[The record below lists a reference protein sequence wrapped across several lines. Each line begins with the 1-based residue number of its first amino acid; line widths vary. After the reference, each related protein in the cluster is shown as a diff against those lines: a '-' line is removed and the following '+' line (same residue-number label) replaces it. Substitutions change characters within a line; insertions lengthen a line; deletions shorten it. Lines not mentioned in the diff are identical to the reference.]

1 APDTAPIHP
10 GNESS
15 DESSEDMGE
24 GTSEGGTVY
33 PSASTSQTTIAET
46 DTSRLPDQLSI
57 CSLFLFGLHQYSDEL
72 CDCPFSPGSSTIPET
87 VVPVRRCST
96 HATGWLRGS
105 HPSLREGIVK
115 RTVCFHWSGN
125 TCRWHQEIKIKR
137 CSNFFVYE
145 LKKPPVCS
153 LAYCTVSKSFDPCV
167 KHRVL
172 NQPWRSTNCVGN
184 LCSDSV
190 QCDQSLVLGW
200 YRFKSPGSSTIP
212 ETVVPARRCSTHAT
226 GWLRGSH
233 PSLREGIVKRTV
245 CFHWSGNTCR
255 WHQEIKIKRCSNF
268 FVYELKKPRVCS
280 LAYCTVS
287 KSFDPCVKHRV
298 LNQPWRSTNCV
309 GNLCSDSV
317 QCDQSL
323 VLGWYRFK
331 SPGSSTIPETVVPA
345 RRCSTHATGWLRG
358 SHPSLREGIVKR
370 TVCFHWSGNTC
381 RWHQEIKIKR
391 CSNFFVYELKKPRV
405 CSLAYCTVS
414 KSFDPCVKHRVL
426 NQPWRSTNC
435 VGNLCSDS
443 VQCDQSLVLGW
454 YRFKSPGS
462 STIPETV
469 VPVRRCSTHATGWLK
484 GSHPSLREGIVKRTV
499 CFHWSGNTCRWHQEI
514 KIKRCYN
521 FFVYELKKSPAC
533 SLAYC
538 TEAGPVPTQPPTPQ
552 TSPPYDSPHWNV
564 TAASGIGGTQIK
576 LVIKFMGHVG
586 VEVMQNIILELQL
599 SLKNRFPDVDLHLSI
614 ADD

>member
-1 APDTAPIHP
+1 MKTLLLILGYLTA
-10 GNESS
+10 
-15 DESSEDMGE
+15 
-24 GTSEGGTVY
+24 
-33 PSASTSQTTIAET
+33 
-46 DTSRLPDQLSI
+46 
-57 CSLFLFGLHQYSDEL
+57 
-72 CDCPFSPGSSTIPET
+72 
-87 VVPVRRCST
+87 
-96 HATGWLRGS
+96 
-105 HPSLREGIVK
+105 
-115 RTVCFHWSGN
+115 
-125 TCRWHQEIKIKR
+125 
-137 CSNFFVYE
+137 
-145 LKKPPVCS
+145 
-153 LAYCTVSKSFDPCV
+153 
-167 KHRVL
+167 
-172 NQPWRSTNCVGN
+172 
-184 LCSDSV
+184 
-190 QCDQSLVLGW
+190 
-200 YRFKSPGSSTIP
+200 
-212 ETVVPARRCSTHAT
+212 
-226 GWLRGSH
+226 
-233 PSLREGIVKRTV
+233 
-245 CFHWSGNTCR
+245 
-255 WHQEIKIKRCSNF
+255 
-268 FVYELKKPRVCS
+268 
-280 LAYCTVS
+280 
-287 KSFDPCVKHRV
+287 
-298 LNQPWRSTNCV
+298 
-309 GNLCSDSV
+309 
-317 QCDQSL
+317 
-323 VLGWYRFK
+323 
-331 SPGSSTIPETVVPA
+331 
-345 RRCSTHATGWLRG
+345 
-358 SHPSLREGIVKR
+358 
-370 TVCFHWSGNTC
+370 
-381 RWHQEIKIKR
+381 
-391 CSNFFVYELKKPRV
+391 
-405 CSLAYCTVS
+405 VS

>member
-1 APDTAPIHP
+1 MALLDKLPVLKPRSSNAVFWERLKEIQVCHRLHNRDVTGRVRTKMPENYWLRLQAAHQDGSWCADLTTNAQQQVQDFLAFKADSDQQHLLCTFWKKRREHVPFCSTEQTLDQKMTLEASEAKSEACRLFTSQRSSLTPTPNDCRWRPSGPQAPDTAPIHP

-46 DTSRLPDQLSI
+46 DTSVGPRLPDQLSI

-87 VVPVRRCST
+87 VVPV
-96 HATGWLRGS
+96 
-105 HPSLREGIVK
+105 
-115 RTVCFHWSGN
+115 
-125 TCRWHQEIKIKR
+125 
-137 CSNFFVYE
+137 
-145 LKKPPVCS
+145 
-153 LAYCTVSKSFDPCV
+153 
-167 KHRVL
+167 
-172 NQPWRSTNCVGN
+172 
-184 LCSDSV
+184 
-190 QCDQSLVLGW
+190 
-200 YRFKSPGSSTIP
+200 
-212 ETVVPARRCSTHAT
+212 
-226 GWLRGSH
+226 
-233 PSLREGIVKRTV
+233 
-245 CFHWSGNTCR
+245 
-255 WHQEIKIKRCSNF
+255 
-268 FVYELKKPRVCS
+268 
-280 LAYCTVS
+280 
-287 KSFDPCVKHRV
+287 
-298 LNQPWRSTNCV
+298 
-309 GNLCSDSV
+309 
-317 QCDQSL
+317 
-323 VLGWYRFK
+323 
-331 SPGSSTIPETVVPA
+331 